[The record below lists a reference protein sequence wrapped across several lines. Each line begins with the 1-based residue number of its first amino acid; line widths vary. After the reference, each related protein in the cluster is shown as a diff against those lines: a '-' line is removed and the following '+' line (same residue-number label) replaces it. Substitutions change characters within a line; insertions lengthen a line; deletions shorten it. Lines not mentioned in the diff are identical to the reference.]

1 MNLQEIQDRVI
12 RVVTETLGLESSPK
26 RVTLESNFTEDF
38 GADSL
43 DLTDLMLHLEEE
55 FTIAVLDEE
64 ADKITTVQK
73 AVDYIADVLDIS
85 E

>member
-12 RVVTETLGLESSPK
+12 RVVTETLGLESSPE
-26 RVTLESNFTEDF
+26 RVTPESNFTEDF

-43 DLTDLMLHLEEE
+43 DLTELILHLEEE

-73 AVDYIADVLDIS
+73 AIDYIADMLNIS